1 MNKNLILLG
10 FIVFFSCNKV
20 SDKAHE
26 TINKSGEL
34 VGKTA
39 TEFVEGVSEG
49 MDRSLECKISLSE
62 ALMKSGLKTGKFYVE
77 NDDKSN
83 KDNKLVVYFI
93 FDKDV
98 NQKIT
103 AKIFDKKNLEMGRC
117 NLILKGKKNEAKF
130 FDFVFDSRS
139 KIEVKSNII
148 IE

>member
-1 MNKNLILLG
+1 MNKNLILLVL
-10 FIVFFSCNKV
+10 ITFFSCNKV
-20 SDKAHE
+20 SEKAQE

-49 MDRSLECKISLSE
+49 MDRSLDCKIVLSQD
-62 ALMKSGLKTGKFYVE
+62 LLKIGLKTGKFYIE
-77 NDDKSN
+77 NDSELN

-98 NQKIT
+98 NKKIT

-117 NLILKGKKNEAKF
+117 NIVLKGKKNEAKF
-130 FDFVFDSRS
+130 FDFVFDPRS